1 MSDAELE
8 SLLAWLDA
16 RQKARPAGTTLQENR
31 RLMDEDAASLPLPEA
46 VRYEPCRLAGIPC
59 EWAIPD
65 TARTDCIIL
74 YLHGGAFCIG
84 SLVTHRRLVG
94 HIAKACRMQAVA
106 VDYRL
111 APEHPFPTALDDA
124 LAAYQALLGRG
135 QRIVVMGDSAG
146 GGLAASL
153 MLRLRDEGLPQ
164 AAAAVLLSPWLDLTA
179 SGDSYRCNA
188 DRDPFMKRADA
199 LFVAR
204 GYLKKADPR
213 HPYASALFGDLHGLP
228 PVLLQVGSIETLLD
242 DSTRFAQRAEQAGVA
257 VQLSVWNGMIHVWH
271 SFYEQLSKAREAITE
286 IGRFVDFAL
295 PAPNQPPPPA

>member
-1 MSDAELE
+1 MRDAELE
-8 SLLAWLDA
+8 ALLAWLDE

-31 RLMDEDAASLPLPEA
+31 RLMDEDAASFPLPDGI
-46 VRYEPCRLAGIPC
+46 RYDPCTLSGIPC
-59 EWAIPD
+59 EWAIPASPRPD
-65 TARTDCIIL
+65 SIIL

-94 HIAKACRMQAVA
+94 HIAKACRMQALA

-111 APEHPFPTALDDA
+111 APEHPFPAALDDA
-124 LAAYQALLGRG
+124 LAAYRALLARG

-153 MLRLRDEGLPQ
+153 MLRIREEGLPQ
-164 AAAAVLLSPWLDLTA
+164 AAVAVLLSPWLDLTA

-213 HPYASALFGDLHGLP
+213 HPHASPVFGDLHGLP
-228 PVLLQVGSIETLLD
+228 PVLLQVGSTETLLD
-242 DSTRFAQRAEQAGVA
+242 DSTLFAKRAEAAGVA
-257 VQLSVWNGMIHVWH
+257 VQLSVWAGMIHVWH
-271 SFYEQLSKAREAITE
+271 SFYEQLSKAREAIAE
-286 IGRFVDFAL
+286 IGRFVDHAL
-295 PAPNQPPPPA
+295 EPPPPAA